1 MKIKNLIEESIKE
14 VSQKMNVLLIGELS
28 KEKIA
33 LIDEYSSINQKLIN
47 IKTIINRIE
56 EHGKKINDSSQKDF
70 KININTTVVNVKEL
84 QEVICEIERSLK
96 KEHNYVCTLNLNI
109 V

>member
-1 MKIKNLIEESIKE
+1 MKINNLLEETIKE
-14 VSQKMNVLLIGELS
+14 VCQKINTLSIGKLS
-28 KEKIA
+28 KERIA

-47 IKTIINRIE
+47 ITTIINRIE

>member
-1 MKIKNLIEESIKE
+1 MKKALI
-14 VSQKMNVLLIGELS
+14 VG
-28 KEKIA
+28 
-33 LIDEYSSINQKLIN
+33 IDEYSSINQKLIN